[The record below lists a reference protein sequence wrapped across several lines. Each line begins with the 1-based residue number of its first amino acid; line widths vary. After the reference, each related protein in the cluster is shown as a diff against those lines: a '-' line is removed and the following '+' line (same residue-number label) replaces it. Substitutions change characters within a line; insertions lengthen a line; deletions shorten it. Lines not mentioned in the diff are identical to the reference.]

1 MAGYFSFQKLITPRF
16 VKFIYVVGTIAL
28 TAGGIG
34 LATWAGLGLRSATLP
49 TRMGVNYIAIGA
61 GLAIV
66 GNLVWRVLCE
76 IWIVLFNIHNLLG
89 SIERETRQVPAESE
103 LRELHS
109 EEHRVVRQDV
119 TQPVTPSERDRVAQ
133 HPASV
138 LGLT

>member
-1 MAGYFSFQKLITPRF
+1 MPGYFSFQKLITPRF
-16 VKFIYVVGTIAL
+16 VKLIYVVGLLAM

-34 LATWAGLGLRSATLP
+34 LAIWAGLGLRSATLP
-49 TRMGVNYIAIGA
+49 TRMGVYYIAIGA
-61 GLAIV
+61 GVAIV

-89 SIERETRQVPAESE
+89 SIERETRQVPVERG
-103 LRELHS
+103 LPS
-109 EEHRVVRQDV
+109 EEHPVELRQEVIEPEQEGRV
-119 TQPVTPSERDRVAQ
+119 TG